1 LPSKGIIRPHQS
13 RLDFLFRISD
23 IVLIILS
30 LWAAMSLRGIPVDM
44 SYGMAGLLGTLCFV
58 FFAGVGNLYRSW
70 RGTPLPQEIWRV
82 LALWTGALSV
92 MMIAAFATKTSH
104 YYSRIVIS
112 TWFLLSPVLLS
123 LWRIVIRC
131 FFRALRRKGRNSRTV
146 AIAGGGDLG
155 KKVAQTIIDT
165 PWLGFRIVGFFD
177 DMKSK
182 GKPVLAGDAL
192 DVKGDLDELVDWT
205 VSGKID
211 EVYIALPMRAEARI
225 REIVNKMADSSASV
239 YIVPDLFVLNILNA
253 RLVNMGGIP
262 IISVFESPFYGV
274 AGWVKK
280 LEDIVLGSL
289 ILLLTVVPMVLIAIG
304 VKLTSPGPVI
314 FKQRRYGLDGK
325 DIVVWKFRTM
335 TVCEDG
341 SEIKQAKK
349 SDHRITRF
357 GAFLRGTSLDELPQ
371 FINVLQGRMS
381 IVGPRPHAVA
391 HNIYYRKLISG
402 YMLRHK
408 VKPGITG
415 LAQINGWRGETDT
428 VEKMEKRIE
437 SDLEYLRRWSLFL
450 DLKIIVLTVVKG
462 TWRVNAY

>member
-1 LPSKGIIRPHQS
+1 MPSKGIIRPHQS

-23 IVLIILS
+23 IVFIILS

-44 SYGMAGLLGTLCFV
+44 SYGMTGMLGTLCFA

-70 RGTPLPQEIWRV
+70 RGAPLRQEIWRV
-82 LALWTGALSV
+82 LALWTGAVSV
-92 MMIAAFATKTSH
+92 LLIVAFATKTSH
-104 YYSRIVIS
+104 HYSRIVIS
-112 TWFLLSPVLLS
+112 TWFLLVPALLS
-123 LWRIVIRC
+123 CWRIGIRYLL
-131 FFRALRRKGRNSRTV
+131 RSLRRKGKNTRTV

-155 KKVAQTIIDT
+155 KKLAQTIINT

-182 GKPVLAGDAL
+182 GEPVLAGDAL

-211 EVYIALPMRAEARI
+211 KVYIALPMRAEARI
-225 REIVNKMADSSASV
+225 QEIVNRLADSTASV
-239 YIVPDLFVLNILNA
+239 HIVPDIFVLNIINA
-253 RLVNMGGIP
+253 SLVNMGGIP
-262 IISVFESPFYGV
+262 TINVFESPFYGV
-274 AGWVKK
+274 AGWVKR
-280 LEDIVLGSL
+280 LEDIILGSL
-289 ILLLTVVPMVLIAIG
+289 ILLFIAIPMIFIAIG
-304 VKLTSPGPVI
+304 VKHSSRGPVI

-325 DIVVWKFRTM
+325 EIDVWKFRTM

-341 SEIKQAKK
+341 SKIKQAIK
-349 SDHRITRF
+349 SDPRITRF
-357 GAFLRGTSLDELPQ
+357 GAFLRRTSLDELPQ
-371 FINVLQGRMS
+371 FINVVQGSMS

-415 LAQINGWRGETDT
+415 LAQINGWRGETDSL
-428 VEKMEKRIE
+428 EKMEKRIE
-437 SDLEYLRRWSLFL
+437 SDMKYLRQWSLFL

-462 TWRVNAY
+462 AWREA

>member
-1 LPSKGIIRPHQS
+1 MPSKGIIRPHQS

-30 LWAAMSLRGIPVDM
+30 LWAAMSLRGIRVDM
-44 SYGMAGLLGTLCFV
+44 SYGMAGILGTLCFV
-58 FFAGVGNLYRSW
+58 LFAGVGNLYRSW
-70 RGTPLPQEIWRV
+70 RGTPLPREIWRV
-82 LALWTGALSV
+82 LALWIGAVSV
-92 MMIAAFATKTSH
+92 MMITAFATKTS
-104 YYSRIVIS
+104 YDYSRIVVS
-112 TWFLLSPVLLS
+112 TWFLLVPALLS
-123 LWRIVIRC
+123 CWRIVIRC
-131 FFRALRRKGRNSRTV
+131 FFGALRRKGRNSRTV

-165 PWLGFRIVGFFD
+165 PWLGFRLIGFFD

-192 DVKGDLDELVDWT
+192 DVKGDLNELVDWT
-205 VSGKID
+205 VSRKID

-225 REIVNKMADSSASV
+225 REIVNRLADSTASV
-239 YIVPDLFVLNILNA
+239 YIVPDIFVLNILNA

-262 IISVFESPFYGV
+262 IVNVFESPFYGV
-274 AGWVKK
+274 AGWVKR

-289 ILLLTVVPMVLIAIG
+289 ILLFTAIPMIFIAIG
-304 VKLTSPGPVI
+304 VKLSSRGPVI
-314 FKQRRYGLDGK
+314 FKQRRYGLDGEE
-325 DIVVWKFRTM
+325 IVVWKFRTM

-341 SEIKQAKK
+341 GEIKQAQK
-349 SDHRITRF
+349 SDPRITRF
-357 GAFLRGTSLDELPQ
+357 GAFLRRTSLDELPQ

-437 SDLEYLRRWSLFL
+437 SDLKYLRQWSLFL

-462 TWRVNAY
+462 AWKVNAY